1 MKTHIVLASQS
12 PRRKELLTQI
22 GLNFECIVSDADE
35 VITETEPDEVVVRLS
50 YKKAS
55 AVARSYQNFSDD
67 TYTIFMGADTVV
79 SKDNKI
85 LLKPTDKEDAFNTLK
100 QLHNSSHKVFTGVCL
115 IIYKG
120 SELIDTI
127 NFAECT
133 TVNMYAISDEEIID
147 YIATGEP
154 MDKAGSYGIQG
165 IGASFIRSIEGDYN
179 NVVGLPIGRIYQE
192 ITRGG
197 YYV

>member
-67 TYTIFMGADTVV
+67 TYTIFIGADTVV

-85 LLKPTDKEDAFNTLK
+85 LLTN
-100 QLHNSSHKVFTGVCL
+100 
-115 IIYKG
+115 
-120 SELIDTI
+120 
-127 NFAECT
+127 
-133 TVNMYAISDEEIID
+133 
-147 YIATGEP
+147 
-154 MDKAGSYGIQG
+154 
-165 IGASFIRSIEGDYN
+165 
-179 NVVGLPIGRIYQE
+179 
-192 ITRGG
+192 
-197 YYV
+197 